1 MIRLKETEPFGVG
14 GRRLC
19 FAHPDNPDR
28 CVKVLRTDEDRAIR
42 LKRFSLIPAW
52 ARRVYDNNA
61 HERIELGKIEK
72 RAGAAMSRHFPRCH
86 GVVQTDLGPGLELDL
101 VRDHDGKISR
111 SLRELLSNGH
121 RLESFREAFDAFG
134 EFLYEQVI
142 LTRNLLDHNLVAQ
155 DHGNG
160 TWTIKLIDGM
170 GDPAWLP
177 LARWFRFFGRRKV
190 GKRLAVAWAR
200 LQRFA
205 AQGGITE
212 EKVKNS
218 TWGHGFLK
226 HR

>member
-19 FAHPDNPDR
+19 YTHPNDPSR

-52 ARRVYDNNA
+52 ARRVYDNNT
-61 HERIELGKIEK
+61 HEKIELDKIEK
-72 RAGAAMSRHFPRCH
+72 RVGASMSKHFPQCH

-101 VRDHDGKISR
+101 VRDHDGKISL
-111 SLRELLSNGH
+111 SLRELLSKGH
-121 RLESFREAFDAFG
+121 RLGSFREAYDKFG
-134 EFLYEQVI
+134 EFLYEHVI
-142 LTRNLLDHNLVAQ
+142 LTRNLLDHNLVVQ

-177 LARWFRFFGRRKV
+177 LARWSRFLGRRKV
-190 GKRLAVAWAR
+190 RRRLAVGWAK
-200 LQRFA
+200 LQHFA

-212 EKVKNS
+212 EKVNNS
-218 TWGHGFLK
+218 TWGQGFLK